1 MVSQSLDNNEKV
13 LGNQCIPNT
22 YFLFESVKPFPN
34 IQRCKRIS
42 VMKARAL
49 ALISLI
55 VIIATIPGPTMMPI
69 AEAQDVSD
77 VNVLMI
83 VTEAF
88 GWNYFD
94 AKSILESW
102 GVNVTTIAYALDT
115 NVTGCFNR
123 PHNWTIADLLLSD
136 VENDIVTQFDVLFIP
151 SGGHWAGLIASTRVL
166 DFISYAHEHGVIIAT
181 TCIGNRVI
189 AESNGIVNGTSVVNY
204 DNPNSYYS
212 MVAAGARIRYGYE
225 AVCDN
230 GIITGN
236 EGGGP
241 TGGGYIEAPTSEIC
255 LSMVREALGYS
266 YLQDASVEPL
276 SGEAGS
282 SFEISVNVTDLDT
295 ELGSLS
301 VVNLNI
307 SEVNARI
314 YTAENRTLIETV
326 ELVDPEGDWTYEG
339 VYLGDIDGEY
349 VIDIE
354 IEDTNSTLEIERE
367 VLSITV
373 GDITTTTGLN
383 FDPMVIGGI
392 IAGGVG
398 LLVIVI
404 IIRRR

>member
-1 MVSQSLDNNEKV
+1 
-13 LGNQCIPNT
+13 
-22 YFLFESVKPFPN
+22 
-34 IQRCKRIS
+34 
-42 VMKARAL
+42 MKAKAFT
-49 ALISLI
+49 LISLI
-55 VIIATIPGPTMMPI
+55 VIITIIAGPTLMP
-69 AEAQDVSD
+69 AADAQDVSD
-77 VNVLMI
+77 VKVLMI
-83 VTEAF
+83 ITEAF

-123 PHNWTIADLLLSD
+123 PDNWTIADFLLSD
-136 VENDIVTQFDVLFIP
+136 VENDIVTQFDALYIP
-151 SGGHWAGLIASTRVL
+151 SGGHWAGLISSTRVL

-181 TCIGNRVI
+181 TCIGNRVV

-204 DNPNSYYS
+204 DNPNSYFS
-212 MVAAGARIRYGYE
+212 MVAAGARIRHGYE

-241 TGGGYIEAPTSEIC
+241 TGGGYVEAPTSEIC
-255 LSMVREALGYS
+255 LSIVRESLGYS
-266 YLQDASVEPL
+266 YLEEASIVPL
-276 SGEAGS
+276 TGGVGT
-282 SFEISVNVTDLDT
+282 SFEISVDVTDLDD

-314 YTAENRTLIETV
+314 YSGENRTLVETV
-326 ELVDPEGDWTYEG
+326 ELTDPEGDWTYEG
-339 VYLGDIDGEY
+339 TFNGDAVGEY

-354 IEDTNSTLEIERE
+354 IEDTNSSLEIERE
-367 VLSITV
+367 VLSITL
-373 GDITTTTGLN
+373 GEISGL
-383 FDPMVIGGI
+383 FIDPILIGGI
-392 IAGGVG
+392 IAGGTG
-398 LLVIVI
+398 ILLVVV